1 MKLYFSVA
9 SPYSRL
15 VRIII
20 QQFNI
25 AVDELEINPFD
36 NDRDF
41 LQVNPLAKVPCLVLP
56 NQQALFDSEVIARY
70 LDQEFAHSRL
80 FAGEPYWSQQQ
91 FFALLKGCLDI
102 AVQLRQEQMRAEL
115 GAESLFFKQRF
126 EQAILRS
133 MPVIE
138 AKLSML
144 ESLMPA
150 NNMLLVCLLE
160 YLDFRHQHLDWR
172 QLAPN
177 CCKWLHQHNG
187 DSCYIETQPSS
198 H

>member
-15 VRIII
+15 MRIII
-20 QQFNI
+20 RQFNI

-36 NDRDF
+36 NDSDF

-80 FAGEPYWSQQQ
+80 FTAEPYWSQQQ

-102 AVQLRQEQMRAEL
+102 AVQLRQEQMRL
-115 GAESLFFKQRF
+115 
-126 EQAILRS
+126 
-133 MPVIE
+133 
-138 AKLSML
+138 
-144 ESLMPA
+144 
-150 NNMLLVCLLE
+150 N
-160 YLDFRHQHLDWR
+160 
-172 QLAPN
+172 
-177 CCKWLHQHNG
+177 
-187 DSCYIETQPSS
+187 
-198 H
+198 